1 MKVAARVL
9 LAWVCVAPLAVS
21 AEQIAPRDVW
31 PQAAGAVDAGDAA
44 GAAKKTTE
52 LIDLGKTNGI
62 RVFPL
67 YASAAAAYARQA
79 AAQKNQAAADWGN
92 KAADQLDPNSPSVA
106 FTKADAAAA
115 AKDWMTALRK
125 AARGFVN
132 VFKDYRSRLVSRSDF
147 FLVALLALF
156 VTAAIFAIALF
167 IRHGRA
173 AAHDFREIL
182 GARITG
188 GSVTVLAVALLFLPI
203 FLWLGPAW
211 LLVYWL
217 IIFFGYANAAERTL
231 TIVLAILVAAAPV
244 VLDLVANRVAGV
256 ESPVLV
262 AAISSEERS
271 YHPDALRR
279 LQELVNVVPDRPL
292 LHLLLG
298 NLQLMEGNEQAA
310 ANSYRRSLELR
321 DSAGAHVNIGNLHFM
336 DNDVPA
342 AISEYQRA
350 EALDQNLAIA
360 YYNHSVASGEAFRF
374 EEQARMLDQAKRAD
388 KAYIDKLSSNPPPQK
403 VVMYRPSISAAWNES
418 EAIARRGAARSLF
431 GNYAF
436 FDPIASAKNPVTL
449 GCLVALIAAPLLFWK
464 RRRAGFA
471 GACIKCGRT
480 FCHRCKSARESATY
494 CTQCIH
500 IYLKRDGV
508 SLATKREKLDQV
520 VDFQSGTLR
529 RNKLFGAFVP
539 GSGQLLEGRTFAG
552 VVGVFLFIFFV
563 ALAVLMGRL
572 APVLVPGSTAQ
583 LVVRVVAIVL
593 AIIIWIFMTPPVLR
607 RKVTA

>member
-1 MKVAARVL
+1 MKRLGTLL
-9 LAWVCVAPLAVS
+9 LACVCLTPLATR

-31 PQAAGAVDAGDAA
+31 PQATGAMDSGDAA
-44 GAAKKTTE
+44 TAAKRTSE

-62 RVFPL
+62 RAFPL
-67 YASAAAAYARQA
+67 YASAAAAFARQA
-79 AAQKNQAAADWGN
+79 AAQKNQAAANWAG
-92 KAADQLDPNSPSVA
+92 KAAEQLDPTSPTVA
-106 FTKADAAAA
+106 FTKADAAAD
-115 AKDWMTALRK
+115 AKEWTTALRK
-125 AARGFVN
+125 AARGYVN
-132 VFKDYRSRLVSRSDF
+132 VFTDYRSRLVSRGDM
-147 FLVALLALF
+147 LVVLLLALF
-156 VTAAIFAIALF
+156 VTAAVFAVALF

-182 GARITG
+182 GVWFTG
-188 GSVTVLAVALLFLPI
+188 GSVTVLAAALLFLPI
-203 FLWLGPAW
+203 FLWLGPLW
-211 LLVYWL
+211 LLLYWL
-217 IIFFGYANAAERTL
+217 IIFFGYANRTERTL
-231 TIVLAILVAAAPV
+231 IVVLALLVAAAPV

-262 AAISSEERS
+262 AAIAGHERT
-271 YHPDALRR
+271 YQPDALRR

-298 NLQLMEGNEQAA
+298 NLQLQEGNEQQA
-310 ANSYRRSLELR
+310 ANSYRRSLDLR

-350 EALDQNLAIA
+350 ERLDSNLAIA
-360 YYNHSVASGEAFRF
+360 FYNHSVASGEAFRF
-374 EEQARMLDQAKRAD
+374 DEQARMLDQAKR
-388 KAYIDKLSSNPPPQK
+388 IDGNVEKLSSPNQK
-403 VVMYRPSISAAWNES
+403 IVMYRPPISVAWRES
-418 EAIARRGAARSLF
+418 EAIARLGAARTLF
-431 GNYAF
+431 GNYAY
-436 FDPIASAKNPVTL
+436 FDPIASAKNPLTL
-449 GCLVALIAAPLLFWK
+449 GCLLAAIAAPLLFLK

-480 FCHRCKSARESATY
+480 FCHRCKSSRESATY

-520 VDFQSGTLR
+520 VEFQGGTLT

-563 ALAVLMGRL
+563 ALAVLTGRL

-583 LVVRVVAIVL
+583 MVVRAAAIIL
-593 AIIIWIFMTPPVLR
+593 ALIIWIFMAPPVLR

>member
-1 MKVAARVL
+1 MKIAARLL
-9 LAWVCVAPLAVS
+9 LAWVCVAPLAAS

-31 PQAAGAVDAGDAA
+31 PQATGAIESGDAA
-44 GAAKKTTE
+44 GAAKKTAE
-52 LIDLGKTNGI
+52 LIELGKANGI
-62 RVFPL
+62 RAFPL
-67 YASAAAAYARQA
+67 YAAAAAAYARQA
-79 AAQKNQAAADWGN
+79 AAQKNQAAADWAN
-92 KAADQLDPNSPSVA
+92 KAAEQLDPASPSVA
-106 FTKADAAAA
+106 FTKADAAAD

-125 AARGFVN
+125 AARGYIN
-132 VFKDYRSRLVSRSDF
+132 VFSGYRARLVSRGDMIV
-147 FLVALLALF
+147 VALLALF
-156 VTAAIFAIALF
+156 VTAAVFAVALF

-182 GARITG
+182 GVNITG

-217 IIFFGYANAAERTL
+217 IIFFGYANGAERTL
-231 TIVLAILVAAAPV
+231 IIVLALLVAAAPI

-262 AAISSEERS
+262 AAIASEERG

-298 NLQLMEGNEQAA
+298 NLHLMEGNEQAA

-342 AISEYQRA
+342 AINEYQRA
-350 EALDQNLAIA
+350 ERLDSELAIA
-360 YYNHSVASGEAFRF
+360 FYNHSVASGEAFHF
-374 EEQARMLDQAKRAD
+374 DEQARMLDQAKRVD
-388 KAYIDKLSSNPPPQK
+388 RAYIEKLSSNPPPQK
-403 VVMYRPSISAAWNES
+403 IVMYRPPIAVAWREA
-418 EAIARRGAARSLF
+418 EAIARLGRARTLF

-436 FDPIASAKNPVTL
+436 FDPIASAKNPLTL
-449 GCLVALIAAPLLFWK
+449 GCLIAAIAAPLLFLK

-480 FCHRCKSARESATY
+480 FCHRCKSSRESATY

-520 VDFQSGTLR
+520 VEYQSGTLR

-539 GSGQLLEGRTFAG
+539 GSGQLLEGRTIVGFA
-552 VVGVFLFIFFV
+552 GVFLFIFFV
-563 ALAVLMGRL
+563 ALAVLTGRL

-583 LVVRVVAIVL
+583 LIVRVLAIVL
-593 AIIIWIFMTPPVLR
+593 AVIVWILMAPPVLR

>member
-1 MKVAARVL
+1 MKRRVLL
-9 LAWVCVAPLAVS
+9 LAWVCLAPLAAQ

-31 PQAAGAVDAGDAA
+31 PQATGAMDSGDAA
-44 GAAKKTTE
+44 AAAKKTNE

-62 RVFPL
+62 RAFPL
-67 YASAAAAYARQA
+67 YASAAAAFARQA
-79 AAQKNQAAADWGN
+79 AAQKNQAAANWADR
-92 KAADQLDPNSPSVA
+92 AAEQLDPTSPSVA
-106 FTKADAAAA
+106 FTRADAAAD
-115 AKDWMTALRK
+115 AKDWTRALRR
-125 AARGFVN
+125 AGRGYVN
-132 VFKDYRSRLVSRSDF
+132 VLSDYRSRLVSRGDM
-147 FLVALLALF
+147 LVVLLLALF
-156 VTAAIFAIALF
+156 VTAAIFALALF

-188 GSVTVLAVALLFLPI
+188 GSVTVLAAALLFLPI
-203 FLWLGPAW
+203 FLWLGPLW
-211 LLVYWL
+211 LLLYWL
-217 IIFFGYANAAERTL
+217 IIFFGYANPTERTL
-231 TIVLAILVAAAPV
+231 IVVLVLLVAAAPV

-262 AAISSEERS
+262 AAIASHERA
-271 YHPDALRR
+271 YQPDALRR

-298 NLQLMEGNEQAA
+298 NLQLMEGNEQQA

-321 DSAGAHVNIGNLHFM
+321 ESAGAHVNIGNLHFM

-350 EALDQNLAIA
+350 ERLDSNLAIA
-360 YYNHSVASGEAFRF
+360 FYNHSVASGEAFRF
-374 EEQARMLDQAKRAD
+374 DEQARMLDQAKR
-388 KAYIDKLSSNPPPQK
+388 IDGNVEKLSSPNQK
-403 VVMYRPSISAAWNES
+403 IVIYRPAISVAWRES
-418 EAIARRGAARSLF
+418 ETIARLGVARTLF
-431 GNYAF
+431 GNYAY
-436 FDPIASAKNPVTL
+436 FDPLASAKNPLTL
-449 GCLVALIAAPLLFWK
+449 GCLLTAIAAPLLFLK

-520 VDFQSGTLR
+520 VDYQSGTLR

-563 ALAVLMGRL
+563 ALAVLTGRL
-572 APVLVPGSTAQ
+572 APVLVPGSMAQ
-583 LVVRVVAIVL
+583 LVVRAAAIVL
-593 AIIIWIFMTPPVLR
+593 ALIIWIFMAPPVLR

>member
-1 MKVAARVL
+1 MKRVL
-9 LAWVCVAPLAVS
+9 AVVLVCVAPLAAS

-31 PQAAGAVDAGDAA
+31 PQATGAMDAGDAA
-44 GAAKKTTE
+44 TAAKKTGD
-52 LIDLGKTNGI
+52 LLDLGKANSI
-62 RVFPL
+62 RAFPL

-79 AAQKNQAAADWGN
+79 AAQKNAAAAAWGN
-92 KAADQLDPNSPSVA
+92 KTAEQLDPTSPAVA
-106 FTKADAAAA
+106 FTKADAAAD
-115 AKDWMTALRK
+115 AKDWTMALRK
-125 AARGFVN
+125 SVRGYINTFAE
-132 VFKDYRSRLVSRSDF
+132 YRSRVVSRGDM
-147 FLVALLALF
+147 LIVVLLALF
-156 VTAAIFAIALF
+156 FTAAIFSLALF

-188 GSVTVLAVALLFLPI
+188 GSVTVLAAALLFLPL
-203 FLWLGPAW
+203 FLWLGPMW
-211 LLVYWL
+211 LLLYWL
-217 IIFFGYANAAERTL
+217 VIFFGYANATERTL
-231 TIVLAILVAAAPV
+231 IIVLALLVAAAPV

-262 AAISSEERS
+262 AAISGHERS
-271 YHPDALRR
+271 YQPDALRR

-292 LHLLLG
+292 LYLLLG
-298 NLQLMEGNEQAA
+298 NLQLMEGNEPQAV
-310 ANSYRRSLELR
+310 NSYHRSLELKE
-321 DSAGAHVNIGNLHFM
+321 SAGAHVNIGNLHFL
-336 DNDVPA
+336 DNDIPA
-342 AISEYQRA
+342 AINEYQRA
-350 EALDQNLAIA
+350 EELDPNLAIA
-360 YYNHSVASGEAFRF
+360 FYNHSVASGEAFHF
-374 EEQARMLDQAKRAD
+374 DDQARMLDQAKR
-388 KAYIDKLSSNPPPQK
+388 IDSNVERLASPNQK
-403 VVMYRPSISAAWNES
+403 IVMYRPPISMAWREAD
-418 EAIARRGAARSLF
+418 AIARLGRARALF
-431 GNYAF
+431 GNYAW
-436 FDPIASAKNPVTL
+436 FDPLVSARNPLTL
-449 GCLVALIAAPLLFWK
+449 GCLLAAVAAPLLYVK

-520 VDFQSGTLR
+520 VEYQSGTLT

-552 VVGVFLFIFFV
+552 TIGVFLFILCV
-563 ALAVLMGRL
+563 ALAVLTGRL

-583 LVVRVVAIVL
+583 IVVRVAAIVV
-593 AIIIWIFMTPPVLR
+593 AIIIWIFMAPPVLR

>member
-1 MKVAARVL
+1 
-9 LAWVCVAPLAVS
+9 VCVAPLAAS

-31 PQAAGAVDAGDAA
+31 PQATGAMDAGDAA
-44 GAAKKTTE
+44 TAAKKTGD
-52 LIDLGKTNGI
+52 LLDLGKTNGI
-62 RVFPL
+62 RAFPL

-79 AAQKNQAAADWGN
+79 AAQKNAAAAAWGN
-92 KAADQLDPNSPSVA
+92 KTAEQLDPTSPAVA
-106 FTKADAAAA
+106 FTKADAAAD

-125 AARGFVN
+125 SMRGYINTFSEYRARVVGRGDLLIV
-132 VFKDYRSRLVSRSDF
+132 L
-147 FLVALLALF
+147 LLALF
-156 VTAAIFAIALF
+156 FTAAIFSLALF

-188 GSVTVLAVALLFLPI
+188 GSVTVLAAALLFLPL
-203 FLWLGPAW
+203 FLWLGPMW
-211 LLVYWL
+211 LLLYWL
-217 IIFFGYANAAERTL
+217 VIFFGYANATERTL
-231 TIVLAILVAAAPV
+231 TIVLALLVAAAPV
-244 VLDLVANRVAGV
+244 VLDLIANRVAGV

-262 AAISSEERS
+262 AAIAGHERS
-271 YHPDALRR
+271 YQPDALRR

-298 NLQLMEGNEQAA
+298 NLHLMDGNEQQAV
-310 ANSYRRSLELR
+310 NSYRRSLELKE
-321 DSAGAHVNIGNLHFM
+321 SAGAHVNIGNLHFM

-342 AISEYQRA
+342 AINEYQRA
-350 EALDQNLAIA
+350 EALDPDLAIA
-360 YYNHSVASGEAFRF
+360 FYNHSVASGEAFHF
-374 EEQARMLDQAKRAD
+374 DDQARMLDQAKR
-388 KAYIDKLSSNPPPQK
+388 IDSNVEKLASANQK
-403 VVMYRPSISAAWNES
+403 IVMYRPPISMAWHEAD
-418 EAIARRGAARSLF
+418 AIARLGRARTLF
-431 GNYAF
+431 GNYTW
-436 FDPIASAKNPVTL
+436 FDPLVSARNPLTL
-449 GCLVALIAAPLLFWK
+449 GCLLAAVAAPLLYLK

-480 FCHRCKSARESATY
+480 FCPRCKSARESATY

-520 VDFQSGTLR
+520 VEYQSGTLT

-552 VVGVFLFIFFV
+552 AVGVFLFILCV
-563 ALAVLMGRL
+563 ALAVLTGRL

-583 LVVRVVAIVL
+583 MVVRAAAI
-593 AIIIWIFMTPPVLR
+593 AIAVIVWIFMAPPVLR

>member
-1 MKVAARVL
+1 MKRWVLL
-9 LAWVCVAPLAVS
+9 LAWVSLAPLAAQ

-31 PQAAGAVDAGDAA
+31 PQATGAMDSGDAA
-44 GAAKKTTE
+44 TAAKKTSE

-62 RVFPL
+62 RAFPL
-67 YASAAAAYARQA
+67 YASAAAAFARQA
-79 AAQKNQAAADWGN
+79 AAQKNQAAADWAG
-92 KAADQLDPNSPSVA
+92 KAAEQLDPTSPSVA
-106 FTKADAAAA
+106 FTKADAAAE
-115 AKDWMTALRK
+115 AKDWTTALRK
-125 AARGFVN
+125 SARGYVN
-132 VFKDYRSRLVSRSDF
+132 VFTDYRSRLVSRGDM
-147 FLVALLALF
+147 LVVLLLALF
-156 VTAAIFAIALF
+156 VTAAVFALALF

-182 GARITG
+182 GTWITG
-188 GSVTVLAVALLFLPI
+188 GSVTVLAAALLFLPI
-203 FLWLGPAW
+203 FLWLGPLW
-211 LLVYWL
+211 LLLYWL
-217 IIFFGYANAAERTL
+217 IIFFGYANATERML
-231 TIVLAILVAAAPV
+231 IVVLMFLVAAAPI
-244 VLDLVANRVAGV
+244 VLDYVANRVAGV

-262 AAISSEERS
+262 AAIASHERS
-271 YHPDALRR
+271 YQPDALRR

-298 NLQLMEGNEQAA
+298 NLQLQEGNEQQA

-350 EALDQNLAIA
+350 ERLDSDLAIA
-360 YYNHSVASGEAFRF
+360 FYNHSVASGEAFRF
-374 EEQARMLDQAKRAD
+374 DEQARMLDQAKR
-388 KAYIDKLSSNPPPQK
+388 IDGNVEKLSSPNQK
-403 VVMYRPSISAAWNES
+403 IVMYRPPISVAWRES
-418 EAIARRGAARSLF
+418 EAIARLGVARTLF
-431 GNYAF
+431 GNYAY
-436 FDPIASAKNPVTL
+436 FDPLASAKNPLTL
-449 GCLVALIAAPLLFWK
+449 GCLLTAFAAPLLFFK

-480 FCHRCKSARESATY
+480 FCHRCKSSRESATY

-520 VDFQSGTLR
+520 VDYQSGTLT

-552 VVGVFLFIFFV
+552 VIGTFLFIFFV
-563 ALAVLMGRL
+563 ALAVLTGRL
-572 APVLVPGSTAQ
+572 APVLVPGSAAQ
-583 LVVRVVAIVL
+583 LVVRAAAIVL
-593 AIIIWIFMTPPVLR
+593 ALIIWIFMAPPVLR

>member
-1 MKVAARVL
+1 MKRWVL
-9 LAWVCVAPLAVS
+9 LVAWVGLAPLGLR

-31 PQAAGAVDAGDAA
+31 PQATGAMDSGDAA
-44 GAAKKTTE
+44 TAAKKTSE
-52 LIDLGKTNGI
+52 LIELGKTNGV
-62 RVFPL
+62 RAFPL
-67 YASAAAAYARQA
+67 YANAAAAFARQA
-79 AAQKNQAAADWGN
+79 AAQKNQAAAAWAD
-92 KAADQLDPNSPSVA
+92 KAAEQLDPASPSVA
-106 FTKADAAAA
+106 FTKADAAAD
-115 AKDWMTALRK
+115 AKNWMAALRK
-125 AARGFVN
+125 AGRGYVN
-132 VFKDYRSRLVSRSDF
+132 VFSDYRSRLVSRGDLF
-147 FLVALLALF
+147 VVLLLAL
-156 VTAAIFAIALF
+156 VATAAIFSVALF

-182 GARITG
+182 GQRITG

-203 FLWLGPAW
+203 FLWLGPLW

-217 IIFFGYANAAERTL
+217 IIFFGYASKIERFFVVVLTL
-231 TIVLAILVAAAPV
+231 LVAAAPV

-262 AAISSEERS
+262 AAIASHERT

-292 LHLLLG
+292 LYLLLG
-298 NLQLMEGNEQAA
+298 NLQLMEGNEPQA

-321 DSAGAHVNIGNLHFM
+321 DNAGAHVNIGNLHFM

-342 AISEYQRA
+342 AINEYQRA
-350 EALDQNLAIA
+350 ERLDSNLAIA
-360 YYNHSVASGEAFRF
+360 FYNHSVASGEAFHF
-374 EEQARMLDQAKRAD
+374 DDQARMLDQAKR
-388 KAYIDKLSSNPPPQK
+388 IDANVEKLASAPPSQK
-403 VVMYRPSISAAWNES
+403 IVMYRPPLSMAWREAD
-418 EAIARRGAARSLF
+418 AIARLGKARTLF
-431 GNYAF
+431 GNYAY
-436 FDPIASAKNPVTL
+436 FDPLVSARNPLTAACLL
-449 GCLVALIAAPLLFWK
+449 GVILAPLLFLK

-480 FCHRCKSARESATY
+480 FCHRCKSSRESATY

-508 SLATKREKLDQV
+508 SLATKRQKLDQV
-520 VDFQSGTLR
+520 VDYQSGTLT

-539 GSGQLLEGRTFAG
+539 GTGQLLEGRTVAG
-552 VVGVFLFIFFV
+552 ALGVFLFLFFV
-563 ALAVLMGRL
+563 ALTLLTGRL

-583 LVVRVVAIVL
+583 LVVRAAAIVGAL
-593 AIIIWIFMTPPVLR
+593 IVWILMAPPVLR